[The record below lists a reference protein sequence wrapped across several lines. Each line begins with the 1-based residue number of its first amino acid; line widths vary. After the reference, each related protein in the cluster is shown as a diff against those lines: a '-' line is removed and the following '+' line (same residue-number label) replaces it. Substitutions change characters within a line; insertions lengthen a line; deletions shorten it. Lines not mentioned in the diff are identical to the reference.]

1 MEINLA
7 TYMVRN
13 ADGAAD
19 VDSTVAKFSADLDT
33 YIAERQIE
41 NETISTAVNGVFD
54 DLKGVRVNVPFVVS
68 STLQRLNVAA
78 HPAMYSVLAERV
90 HSYLRDNNQGKTDKA
105 TGTVERPNSLFIVGK
120 GPTGGITRRADLPV
134 AAPAASK

>member
-7 TYMVRN
+7 TYAVRV
-13 ADGAAD
+13 DGV
-19 VDSTVAKFSADLDT
+19 VDTDATMEKFAADLDT

-41 NETISTAVNGVFD
+41 SETISNAVNGVFD

-78 HPAMYSVLAERV
+78 HPAMYATLAERV
-90 HSYLRDNNQGKTDKA
+90 HSFLSDNSQGKTDKA
-105 TGTVERPNSLFIVGK
+105 TGAVERPNSLFVIGK
-120 GPTGGITRRADLPV
+120 GKGGGIGRRADLPV
-134 AAPAASK
+134 AAATDSK